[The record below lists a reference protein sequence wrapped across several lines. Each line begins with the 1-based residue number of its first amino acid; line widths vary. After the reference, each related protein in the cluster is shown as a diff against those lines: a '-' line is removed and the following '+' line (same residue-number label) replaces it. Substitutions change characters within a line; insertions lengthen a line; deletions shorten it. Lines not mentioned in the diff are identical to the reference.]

1 MKVQPADVIAV
12 VDMYDSPVLNDKLI
26 KVVVSSGEVRIISKE
41 TLLQVPRQEE
51 FLMAHG
57 TRLYYEALMM
67 QGQQAPSAH
76 A

>member
-41 TLLQVPRQEE
+41 TLFRVPRQEE
-51 FLMAHG
+51 FI
-57 TRLYYEALMM
+57 
-67 QGQQAPSAH
+67 
-76 A
+76 